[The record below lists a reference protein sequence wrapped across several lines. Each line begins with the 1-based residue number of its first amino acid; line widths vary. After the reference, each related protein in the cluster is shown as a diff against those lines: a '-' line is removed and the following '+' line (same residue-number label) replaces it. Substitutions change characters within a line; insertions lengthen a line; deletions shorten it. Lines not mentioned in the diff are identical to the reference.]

1 MLALL
6 SLAAALAQSVNV
18 NVMPLRD
25 VLPPQVMYYLS
36 NPGQY
41 FNITVQNPSTEAQ
54 QIFFGAELRQVTPAS
69 GLEVV
74 VPAKTM
80 PRQPIEVGAGATRV
94 LTAAEMRT
102 MFNHVR
108 SSDVSMPSNL
118 FSDVTSGSFGNLPE
132 GTYEIIIN
140 AYQWNPN
147 TPTPVLISN
156 PALSRTMFRVC
167 YQAKAPEWLMPVSTG
182 DFENRDIATLV
193 KQTPILTWTAPQ
205 VNCDPKPRNYT
216 YDLKIVQQMP
226 LQDPLEAIE
235 RNPVVYQSRASPW
248 RSVCCLRAL
257 STDYLPL
264 KPMSRRSRH
273 DPMPHRSVRSTISI
287 SRTTDAASC
296 ASSASRT
303 IPPAHPTGV

>member
-94 LTAAEMRT
+94 LTAAEVRT
-102 MFNHVR
+102 T
-108 SSDVSMPSNL
+108 
-118 FSDVTSGSFGNLPE
+118 TSILPE
-132 GTYEIIIN
+132 SWLSHPGKNSVYRDCSIRTAIIK
-140 AYQWNPN
+140 
-147 TPTPVLISN
+147 
-156 PALSRTMFRVC
+156 SRHRSTRCSRF
-167 YQAKAPEWLMPVSTG
+167 QAA
-182 DFENRDIATLV
+182 R
-193 KQTPILTWTAPQ
+193 TA
-205 VNCDPKPRNYT
+205 DR
-216 YDLKIVQQMP
+216 
-226 LQDPLEAIE
+226 
-235 RNPVVYQSRASPW
+235 R
-248 RSVCCLRAL
+248 CLRGCAYKRGAPFPEMGMRRPSGDTAGKTAL
-257 STDYLPL
+257 VPGRYSAVLSYARQAG
-264 KPMSRRSRH
+264 MSSGVNSGQKTGALTAC
-273 DPMPHRSVRSTISI
+273 SVL
-287 SRTTDAASC
+287 
-296 ASSASRT
+296 
-303 IPPAHPTGV
+303 

>member
-1 MLALL
+1 MRLRRYTATLMLTLL

-108 SSDVSMPSNL
+108 SSDVSMPICS
-118 FSDVTSGSFGNLPE
+118 
-132 GTYEIIIN
+132 
-140 AYQWNPN
+140 
-147 TPTPVLISN
+147 
-156 PALSRTMFRVC
+156 
-167 YQAKAPEWLMPVSTG
+167 
-182 DFENRDIATLV
+182 
-193 KQTPILTWTAPQ
+193 
-205 VNCDPKPRNYT
+205 
-216 YDLKIVQQMP
+216 
-226 LQDPLEAIE
+226 
-235 RNPVVYQSRASPW
+235 
-248 RSVCCLRAL
+248 
-257 STDYLPL
+257 
-264 KPMSRRSRH
+264 PMSPLVPSATCRRVPTRSSS
-273 DPMPHRSVRSTISI
+273 MPISGI
-287 SRTTDAASC
+287 RT
-296 ASSASRT
+296 
-303 IPPAHPTGV
+303 PPRLY

>member
-80 PRQPIEVGAGATRV
+80 PRRPIEVGAGATRV

-167 YQAKAPEWLMPVSTG
+167 YQAKAPE
-182 DFENRDIATLV
+182 
-193 KQTPILTWTAPQ
+193 
-205 VNCDPKPRNYT
+205 
-216 YDLKIVQQMP
+216 
-226 LQDPLEAIE
+226 
-235 RNPVVYQSRASPW
+235 
-248 RSVCCLRAL
+248 
-257 STDYLPL
+257 
-264 KPMSRRSRH
+264 
-273 DPMPHRSVRSTISI
+273 
-287 SRTTDAASC
+287 
-296 ASSASRT
+296 
-303 IPPAHPTGV
+303 

>member
-69 GLEVV
+69 GLEVI

-235 RNPVVYQSRASPW
+235 RISG
-248 RSVCCLRAL
+248 
-257 STDYLPL
+257 
-264 KPMSRRSRH
+264 H
-273 DPMPHRSVRSTISI
+273 GPHRGAVYAACEHCQRIISL
-287 SRTTDAASC
+287 
-296 ASSASRT
+296 
-303 IPPAHPTGV
+303 

>member
-102 MFNHVR
+102 MLNHVR

-147 TPTPVLISN
+147 TTTPVLISN

-167 YQAKAPEWLMPVSTG
+167 YQAKLPSGSCPSP
-182 DFENRDIATLV
+182 RATLR
-193 KQTPILTWTAPQ
+193 TA
-205 VNCDPKPRNYT
+205 T
-216 YDLKIVQQMP
+216 SP
-226 LQDPLEAIE
+226 LSSSRPPSSHGLRRRSTAT
-235 RNPVVYQSRASPW
+235 RSRA
-248 RSVCCLRAL
+248 
-257 STDYLPL
+257 
-264 KPMSRRSRH
+264 
-273 DPMPHRSVRSTISI
+273 
-287 SRTTDAASC
+287 
-296 ASSASRT
+296 T
-303 IPPAHPTGV
+303 IPTT

>member
-1 MLALL
+1 M
-6 SLAAALAQSVNV
+6 SC
-18 NVMPLRD
+18 PLRD

-41 FNITVQNPSTEAQ
+41 FNITIQNPSTEAQ

-147 TPTPVLISN
+147 TPHACTDQQPCSQPYDVSCLLPGKS
-156 PALSRTMFRVC
+156 SRV
-167 YQAKAPEWLMPVSTG
+167 
-182 DFENRDIATLV
+182 
-193 KQTPILTWTAPQ
+193 
-205 VNCDPKPRNYT
+205 
-216 YDLKIVQQMP
+216 
-226 LQDPLEAIE
+226 
-235 RNPVVYQSRASPW
+235 
-248 RSVCCLRAL
+248 
-257 STDYLPL
+257 
-264 KPMSRRSRH
+264 
-273 DPMPHRSVRSTISI
+273 
-287 SRTTDAASC
+287 
-296 ASSASRT
+296 
-303 IPPAHPTGV
+303 AHARLHGRL